1 MATPSPNIKNGNRS
15 NRIQGIPPPTTPY
28 GSDVDLSDAE
38 SPGSRL
44 RKRKRLSLVRLRR
57 GDGSRKDHLRELV
70 KERKARVRYFNKIIG
85 RGDSMH
91 GSAHGG
97 DVVDALDRSG
107 RSLLGSSNDL
117 AGMSEQHNTIEL
129 SETQKAAIRETSE
142 AMQYVQSKMQEFN
155 AQMGAV
161 PIEIRMNC
169 FSYIVPVNRDA
180 NKIRTVY
187 NSSLLY
193 DVVKYF
199 KNFGTGYTR
208 RQQVTETKVVLDEI
222 SLVLKPG
229 RMYLVLGPPASGK
242 STFLRAIAGRLSTD
256 KDGAQTKGTVTYN
269 GKTFE
274 DKTKF
279 HIENAIAFIDQLDCH
294 APRLT
299 VEETFEYAYQCK
311 RGGTHINFKH
321 VMESEE
327 ALEIAARADSE
338 GLLVNTTL
346 VALGLSHVRKTF
358 VGNED
363 VRGVSGGQRRR
374 VTVGEMLMDSSPIL
388 CGDEISNGLDAAST
402 FDMIQILMHVGKMQK
417 MTRVISLLQPS
428 PETVALFDD
437 VILLA
442 EGKLLYAGPISDVE
456 NYFARLGYHAPTHMD
471 VADFLQM
478 LSTPDAQ
485 KHYNA
490 PPDEDRTKPHTAEEL
505 SKLFRQSK
513 QGIKVLADLNH
524 PHKQIWGSARDV
536 PRAREAALTVIDDTR
551 FQQRFANSLPRSVL
565 LNLKRNLTI
574 WKRDKRVLIA
584 NAVKNIIMGVSVG
597 GVFYQTTDVVSILGV
612 LFQGMLFIMLGKKI
626 DDRGADIADDK
637 SLTASSRCNIQVQ

>member
-1 MATPSPNIKNGNRS
+1 MDQDKKKATTHDPKNGHNS
-15 NRIQGIPPPTTPY
+15 SKIQGVATASPY
-28 GSDVDLSDAE
+28 GSDVELSLSDAE
-38 SPGSRL
+38 SPDGR
-44 RKRKRLSLVRLRR
+44 RRRRRRSLVRLRR
-57 GDGSRKDHLRELV
+57 GDGGRKDHLRELV
-70 KERKARVRYFNKIIG
+70 KERKARVRYFNKIVG
-85 RGDSMH
+85 RRDSMH
-91 GSAHGG
+91 ESVHGG
-97 DVVDALDRSG
+97 DVVDPLDRSRPG
-107 RSLLGSSNDL
+107 QLGSMDDL
-117 AGMSEQHNTIEL
+117 VGLAEQNNIVEL

-142 AMQYVQSKMQEFN
+142 AMKYIQSKMKEYN
-155 AQMGAV
+155 AQMGTF
-161 PIEIRMNC
+161 PIEIRMKC
-169 FSYIVPVNRDA
+169 FSYSVSVNKDA

-187 NSSLLY
+187 NSSLIY
-193 DVVKYF
+193 DVVKFF
-199 KNFGTGYTR
+199 KSLGSGYTG
-208 RQQVTETKVVLDEI
+208 RQQTATKVVLNEI

-229 RMYLVLGPPASGK
+229 RMYLVLGPPGAGK
-242 STFLRAIAGRLSTD
+242 STFLRAIAGRLSVD
-256 KDGAQTKGTVTYN
+256 RGSHVKGTVTYN

-311 RGGTHINFKH
+311 RGGTHIDFKH
-321 VMESEE
+321 VLDTDE
-327 ALEIAARADSE
+327 AREVAARADEE

-363 VRGVSGGQRRR
+363 IRGVSGGQRRR

-402 FDMIQILMHVGKMQK
+402 FDMIQILMHVGKLQK

-442 EGKLLYAGPISDVE
+442 EGELLYAGPISDVE
-456 NYFARLGYHAPTHMD
+456 DYFARLGYHAPSHMD

-478 LSTPDAQ
+478 LSTPDAE
-485 KHYNA
+485 KHYTP
-490 PPDEDRTKPHTAEEL
+490 PPDEDRANPHSAPEL
-505 SKLFRQSK
+505 AKLFRQSK
-513 QGIKVLADLNH
+513 QGVKILADLNQ
-524 PHKQIWGSARDV
+524 PHKQIWASAQDV

-551 FQQRFANSLPRSVL
+551 FHQKFANSFLRSVW

-574 WKRDKRVLIA
+574 WIRDRRVLIA
-584 NAVKNIIMGVSVG
+584 NAAKNIIMGVSVG
-597 GVFYQTTDVVSILGV
+597 GVFYQTTDLVSILGV
-612 LFQGMLFIMLGKKI
+612 LFQGMLFIMLGK
-626 DDRGADIADDK
+626 
-637 SLTASSRCNIQVQ
+637 